1 MRYIKYYVKFLK
13 ESIEFLLD
21 KESDE
26 YNHIT
31 NDYGI
36 KDINKVHVDIV
47 KFSKEA
53 IETFKEKVDLFN
65 DVRIVFVKNIGDGAL
80 G

>member
-1 MRYIKYYVKFLK
+1 MKYLRKFIKTTIREYLN
-13 ESIEFLLD
+13 ENIDLNENIEFLLD

-36 KDINKVHVDIV
+36 
-47 KFSKEA
+47 
-53 IETFKEKVDLFN
+53 
-65 DVRIVFVKNIGDGAL
+65 
-80 G
+80 